1 MRPTVRPNLRPT
13 LRSVRPFRAL
23 SLVALSAVVALG
35 AAACGGSS
43 GGSSG
48 NGSGSSGSASKGSVA
63 VGSAGFTESE
73 IMASMYADLLGK
85 AGYKTKVNNVSSTEI
100 FQSSLESGQID
111 VVPEYVATY
120 ADFLNTAING
130 QSATAVSSPDLQ
142 KTLDALKPLAA
153 QKGLSVLQPTQ
164 AVDQNAFAVSK
175 AFADQHHLTT
185 LSDLGNAKLPV
196 TIAAGAEC
204 ATRPFCQPGLEKTY
218 GIKVDGIDKLG
229 VDTIES
235 KKAVQ
240 TGKDEMA
247 LVLTTDATVADF
259 GLVVLQDDKHLQN
272 ADYLVPIVNT
282 KTLNQ
287 HQDIA
292 DVLNKLVGVLTTDD
306 LAQMNKKVDIE
317 RQKPADV
324 AEAYL
329 KDKGLI

>member
-1 MRPTVRPNLRPT
+1 MRPA
-13 LRSVRPFRAL
+13 LRSSRPFRAF
-23 SLVALSAVVALG
+23 SLAALATVVAMG

-48 NGSGSSGSASKGSVA
+48 SGNKGSLTI
-63 VGSAGFTESE
+63 GSAGFTESQV
-73 IMASMYADLLGK
+73 MANMYADLLNK
-85 AGYKTKVNNVSSTEI
+85 AGYKTSVRDVSSTEI
-100 FQSSLESGQID
+100 FESSLEKGTID

-130 QSATAVSSPDLQ
+130 QSAASVSSPDLQ
-142 KTLDALKPLAA
+142 KTLDALKPLAS
-153 QKGLSVLQPTQ
+153 QKGLSVLEPTK

-175 AFADQHHLTT
+175 QFADAHNLKT
-185 LSDLGNAKLPV
+185 LSDLGNAKIPV

-218 GIKVDGIDKLG
+218 GITVKGIDKLG

-247 LVLTTDATVADF
+247 LVLTTDATVGDF
-259 GLVVLQDDKHLQN
+259 DLVTLTDDKHLQN
-272 ADYLVPIVNT
+272 ADYLVPIVNS
-282 KTLNQ
+282 KTLNA
-287 HQDIA
+287 HGDIA
-292 DVLNKLVGVLTTDD
+292 DILNKLVGVLTTDD

-329 KDKGLI
+329 KDKNLI